1 MDPQTARRTWQTLE
15 PVHGMVYFSPHAPPE
30 YEAIGLHGRQQYFA
44 SRAAAMGAVAGDV
57 VVATFFNF
65 NPVVVRAAVPAC
77 WSVAS
82 PERIVAA
89 RMRGVDRSLRAAMAS
104 PLGPASPAG
113 AAPGA
118 VAVDRTALE
127 TAAELARRAAERAA
141 ERPEGKPLFA
151 GHVALD
157 WPDPDEPHLVLWH
170 AQTLLREYRGDIH
183 VALLTGEGLSGIEAL
198 VTHAASGM
206 VPAEVL
212 RTTRAWSGEDWDGAV
227 EALRARGVIEPDG
240 EGFTPAGAEARARVE
255 ARTDELSAGPWA
267 ALGED
272 GCATL
277 RRAARPL
284 ADAVLAQGW
293 IPLRRPNPDG

>member
-15 PVHGMVYFSPHAPPE
+15 PVHGMIYFSPHAPPE
-30 YEAIGLHGRQQYFA
+30 YEALGLHGRQQYFA
-44 SRAAAMGAVAGDV
+44 SRAAAMGAVGGDV

-77 WSVAS
+77 WAVAS

-89 RMRGVDRSLRAAMAS
+89 RMRGVDRSLRAAMS
-104 PLGPASPAG
+104 GT
-113 AAPGA
+113 APGA
-118 VAVDRTALE
+118 GTASGAVDRATLE
-127 TAAELARRAAERAA
+127 TAAGLARRAAERAA

-151 GHVALD
+151 GHVSLD

-183 VALLTGEGLSGIEAL
+183 VALLTAEGLSGIEAL

-212 RTTRAWSGEDWDGAV
+212 RTTRAWSGEDWDGAI
-227 EALRARGVIEPDG
+227 EALRARGIIDPGG

-255 ARTDELSAGPWA
+255 TRTDELSAGPWA
-267 ALGED
+267 TLGED

-293 IPLRRPNPDG
+293 IPLRRPAPDG

>member
-1 MDPQTARRTWQTLE
+1 MDPQTVRRTWQTLE
-15 PVHGMVYFSPHAPPE
+15 PVHGMIYFTPHAPPE
-30 YEAIGLHGRQQYFA
+30 YESLGLHGRQQYFA
-44 SRAAAMGAVAGDV
+44 SRAAAMGAVAGEV
-57 VVATFFNF
+57 VVATFSNF
-65 NPVVVRAAVPAC
+65 NPVVVRAAVPDC

-89 RMRGVDRSLRAAMAS
+89 RMRGVDRSLRAAMA
-104 PLGPASPAG
+104 AG
-113 AAPGA
+113 AVDGA
-118 VAVDRTALE
+118 TLA
-127 TAAELARRAAERAA
+127 TAAGLARRAAERAA
-141 ERPEGKPLFA
+141 ERPEGKALFA
-151 GHVALD
+151 GHATLA

-198 VTHAASGM
+198 VTHAASGT

-212 RTTRAWSGEDWDGAV
+212 RTTRAWSAEDWDGAV
-227 EALRARGVIEPDG
+227 DSLRARGIIEPAG
-240 EGFTPAGAEARARVE
+240 GGFTPAGAELRARLE

-267 ALGED
+267 LLGED
-272 GCATL
+272 GCAAL

-293 IPLRRPNPDG
+293 IPLRRPAPDG